1 MFAVFATVLCLVSV
15 SRSAPLACENL
26 VRPLERLDPLH
37 LEGRWTLVAGSL
49 NDSADAATLKG
60 RDSVTIDF
68 NNSTYTQ
75 VNRVGDK
82 CDYDLLNITFE
93 GHIMSLQTRNYN
105 FSGTF
110 FQTSCPDCAV
120 LSLDVKSQS
129 FKSVDLYL
137 FSRRREVKPKE
148 MEDFRAQVECLNM
161 PAPVVMDPTKELC
174 PEQVHNTDDAS
185 QSASRRCF
193 LNNLQCK

>member
-1 MFAVFATVLCLVSV
+1 RFLQLNIHPNMFAVFATVLCLVSV
-15 SRSAPLACENL
+15 SHSAPLACENL
-26 VRPLERLDPLH
+26 VRPSEQLDPLH

-49 NDSADAATLKG
+49 NDSADAAALKG

-82 CDYDLLNITFE
+82 CDYDLLDITFE

-105 FSGTF
+105 FTGTF

-120 LSLDVKSQS
+120 LSLDVKNESFYKTLNVLNASQPS
-129 FKSVDLYL
+129 CCLGKLTLKQYKHTFILLVTFQIKS
-137 FSRRREVKPKE
+137 SQKIE
-148 MEDFRAQVECLNM
+148 
-161 PAPVVMDPTKELC
+161 PVVP
-174 PEQVHNTDDAS
+174 
-185 QSASRRCF
+185 
-193 LNNLQCK
+193 NLFDL